1 MLALYLKIAFRN
13 MWKFKTQSL
22 TGIFGLAFGLACFVP
37 ALYWLRYETSYDGFY
52 PDADRI
58 YRVYSFDKQ
67 AGKTNDMVSGILDRK
82 LHDRFPAMQ
91 TSTVFFIDQNDCK
104 TEGTPYVRLLTLFT
118 DSAFLDVFPQTIV
131 SGDAWHPLQVANNM
145 ILTETVAVRLFGD
158 VEKAIGQSVK
168 STGLTQYDPPYTVTA
183 VIKDPP
189 SNTNLSFEAILSHEQ
204 IKMHKTFV
212 DESGKA
218 IWNFASLQ
226 MYAKLPPYTDV
237 GRLAGQLRDYPSRSL
252 ANENVEIRMLPI
264 GDVRYRLKDEAPFT
278 LNFIRLFVVA
288 GMLLLFSALFNFLNL
303 HLDLFR
309 QRMRELRLRAVNGA
323 SGGQLIGQMLFEL
336 TCAILLALLPACY
349 LVVAVNPVFS
359 GLLEISMEMPRVLGL
374 FALCGVGVMLLVLL
388 VGSVLFWRLSRLA
401 VRPRAERKTT
411 GQLGLQRVAVTLQL
425 AVSIL
430 FIVAAWVVMLQM
442 RFVNHKDLGFDR
454 NGIVYLS
461 GIQLFINE
469 DVRVALL
476 KELASIP
483 QVGNVTDTYFT
494 PKHSATPSDIKTD
507 IEWPGK
513 TQSEK
518 SAFCVVPTDSRFAET
533 FKVNMLQ
540 GEWLGE
546 GGERNVV
553 LNEEAV
559 RAMGLEEPVGTVIR
573 MTLNEPEEYRVVGVV
588 KDFHLF

>member
-158 VEKAIGQSVK
+158 VEKAVGQSVK

-189 SNTNLSFEAILSHEQ
+189 GNTNLSFEAILSHEQ

-461 GIQLFINE
+461 GIQLFIN
-469 DVRVALL
+469 
-476 KELASIP
+476 P
-483 QVGNVTDTYFT
+483 Q
-494 PKHSATPSDIKTD
+494 I
-507 IEWPGK
+507 
-513 TQSEK
+513 
-518 SAFCVVPTDSRFAET
+518 
-533 FKVNMLQ
+533 
-540 GEWLGE
+540 
-546 GGERNVV
+546 RN
-553 LNEEAV
+553 
-559 RAMGLEEPVGTVIR
+559 
-573 MTLNEPEEYRVVGVV
+573 
-588 KDFHLF
+588 

>member
-13 MWKFKTQSL
+13 MWKYKTQSL

-158 VEKAIGQSVK
+158 VEKAVGQSVK

-189 SNTNLSFEAILSHEQ
+189 GNTNLSFEAILSHEQ

-288 GMLLLFSALFNFLNL
+288 GILLLFSALFNFLNL

-540 GEWLGE
+540 GLS
-546 GGERNVV
+546 
-553 LNEEAV
+553 L
-559 RAMGLEEPVGTVIR
+559 I
-573 MTLNEPEEYRVVGVV
+573 
-588 KDFHLF
+588 HI

>member
-13 MWKFKTQSL
+13 MWKYKTQSL

-359 GLLEISMEMPRVLGL
+359 GLLGISMEMPRVLGL

-513 TQSEK
+513 TQSE
-518 SAFCVVPTDSRFAET
+518 
-533 FKVNMLQ
+533 
-540 GEWLGE
+540 
-546 GGERNVV
+546 
-553 LNEEAV
+553 
-559 RAMGLEEPVGTVIR
+559 
-573 MTLNEPEEYRVVGVV
+573 
-588 KDFHLF
+588 

>member
-288 GMLLLFSALFNFLNL
+288 GILLLFSALFNFLNL

-323 SGGQLIGQMLFEL
+323 SGGQLIGQ
-336 TCAILLALLPACY
+336 I
-349 LVVAVNPVFS
+349 
-359 GLLEISMEMPRVLGL
+359 G
-374 FALCGVGVMLLVLL
+374 
-388 VGSVLFWRLSRLA
+388 
-401 VRPRAERKTT
+401 RAH
-411 GQLGLQRVAVTLQL
+411 V
-425 AVSIL
+425 
-430 FIVAAWVVMLQM
+430 
-442 RFVNHKDLGFDR
+442 
-454 NGIVYLS
+454 
-461 GIQLFINE
+461 
-469 DVRVALL
+469 
-476 KELASIP
+476 
-483 QVGNVTDTYFT
+483 
-494 PKHSATPSDIKTD
+494 
-507 IEWPGK
+507 
-513 TQSEK
+513 
-518 SAFCVVPTDSRFAET
+518 
-533 FKVNMLQ
+533 
-540 GEWLGE
+540 
-546 GGERNVV
+546 
-553 LNEEAV
+553 
-559 RAMGLEEPVGTVIR
+559 
-573 MTLNEPEEYRVVGVV
+573 
-588 KDFHLF
+588 

>member
-145 ILTETVAVRLFGD
+145 ILTETVAIRLFGD
-158 VEKAIGQSVK
+158 VEKAVGQSVK

-189 SNTNLSFEAILSHEQ
+189 ANTNLSFEAILSHEQ

-309 QRMRELRLRAVNGA
+309 QRMREL
-323 SGGQLIGQMLFEL
+323 
-336 TCAILLALLPACY
+336 CY
-349 LVVAVNPVFS
+349 LFGVAS
-359 GLLEISMEMPRVLGL
+359 GLLFGGGCQSGL
-374 FALCGVGVMLLVLL
+374 FRIAGDFDGDAAGIRAFCPL
-388 VGSVLFWRLSRLA
+388 RSRSDAIGAPCRFCPFLA
-401 VRPRAERKTT
+401 VK
-411 GQLGLQRVAVTLQL
+411 
-425 AVSIL
+425 
-430 FIVAAWVVMLQM
+430 
-442 RFVNHKDLGFDR
+442 
-454 NGIVYLS
+454 
-461 GIQLFINE
+461 
-469 DVRVALL
+469 
-476 KELASIP
+476 
-483 QVGNVTDTYFT
+483 
-494 PKHSATPSDIKTD
+494 
-507 IEWPGK
+507 
-513 TQSEK
+513 
-518 SAFCVVPTDSRFAET
+518 
-533 FKVNMLQ
+533 
-540 GEWLGE
+540 
-546 GGERNVV
+546 
-553 LNEEAV
+553 
-559 RAMGLEEPVGTVIR
+559 PVGCPAAGGKEDDRAIGLATCCRYLAIGCQYSIYCR
-573 MTLNEPEEYRVVGVV
+573 CVGGDVANAFRQSQGSGLRSQW
-588 KDFHLF
+588 DCLFVRHTAFY